1 MFVIDF
7 GARRHFRVNPEFLET
22 LNPMPASNPSKQL
35 PPPRRRASSAL
46 LVSCLALPVLL
57 AQYACGGDP
66 NSSHIDGAAAGTSSG
81 ASTGVAG
88 GPLLMVG
95 DGGMSN
101 GSGGAGTS
109 TGTAGA
115 GPYMLPADYTQAT
128 MGGFKLGPPIDV
140 AGAGSGAGGGAGAS
154 SSSCGTA
161 ILGIVRD
168 FKGKNEPDG
177 HPDFEAYSGK
187 DASKGIVKDTLGDDQ
202 KPVYN
207 GTGQIADPRNGPQTT
222 SKMDVDQWYR
232 ATANVNK
239 PYAVYFYFE
248 PNNGV
253 LTFDSSAFFPL
264 DGKGWGNTCT
274 EDGATCKKQSHNYGF
289 TTEVH
294 TQFSYMG
301 GEMFQFNG
309 DDDLWVFIN
318 HKLAIDLGGLHPQT
332 KDKILLDEYA
342 TKLGIKVG
350 QTYDLDLFHAERHTD
365 ASNFRVDTN
374 LAFTNCGTIIDEP
387 PPK

>member
-1 MFVIDF
+1 MSESI
-7 GARRHFRVNPEFLET
+7 
-22 LNPMPASNPSKQL
+22 ASKPSLYPGRKL
-35 PPPRRRASSAL
+35 PSVL

-57 AQYACGGDP
+57 SAVPGCGGDADA
-66 NSSHIDGAAAGTSSG
+66 SHIGGAASG
-81 ASTGVAG
+81 NATGLAG
-88 GPLLMVG
+88 GPDIIVP
-95 DGGMSN
+95 
-101 GSGGAGTS
+101 GSGGSGNGAGGVGS
-109 TGTAGA
+109 GTGGA
-115 GPYMLPADYTQAT
+115 GPYMLPADYTKAT
-128 MGGFKLGPPIDV
+128 MGGFKLGAPIDV
-140 AGAGSGAGGGAGAS
+140 SAAGSTGSAGAAPTTG
-154 SSSCGTA
+154 CGTA
-161 ILGIVRD
+161 ILGVVRD

-177 HPDFEAYSGK
+177 HPDFEAYSGGN
-187 DASKGIVKDTLGDDQ
+187 ASKGIVKDTLGDDQ

-207 GTGQIADPRNGPQTT
+207 GTGPIVDPKNGQQTT
-222 SKMDVDQWYR
+222 SKMDFDQWYR

-239 PYAVYFYFE
+239 PYVVYFYFE
-248 PNNGV
+248 PNSGV

-274 EDGATCKKQSHNYGF
+274 EDGATCKKQSHNFGF

-301 GEMFQFNG
+301 GETFQFTG

-332 KDKILLDEYA
+332 KDKIFLDMEA
-342 TKLGIKVG
+342 AKLGIKVG

-374 LAFTNCGTIIDEP
+374 LAFTNCGTIIEEP
-387 PPK
+387 PVK